1 MKKNCLMLVCLVLF
15 MALNATAQVASVADL
30 FGKYRFTADVEF
42 TQEGQAYKDVLS
54 GDCDAI
60 IEEDGT
66 YIAKIVGFAGSQV
79 QQNINAI
86 STEKN
91 MLKVINLN
99 NPALWSNGLMLANEN
114 GDNPY
119 GVWNSETSNWDVESY
134 GPVYYTYDPATK
146 EISIPAFTVIT
157 MSDYTAAKGTVIAK
171 YTNVKMV
178 LVESET
184 IEVADISGDWNFAAG
199 SGTYDT
205 MEGSVIPKDFSV
217 ALVKNGDSNR
227 AYTATIVIEGYDNI
241 EMPATFDG
249 NILALAYDDTYLD
262 KANGIRFAPMY
273 GSAKNGTIEF
283 MSQSETAFTL
293 YNGFSF
299 ASDMMGK
306 TQDETADSL
315 IVNGEYHQW
324 YIAGT
329 LKSAAGGSQTFAWD
343 GTWNVKVA
351 SASDVIVADGGASGV
366 EWPAEFQMNVAY
378 DEASGAYYVENF
390 MDFDIRNL
398 NQGGLLFTP
407 DADGAGASI
416 TLDGG
421 SYQVALLKSN
431 GDGTFLQLT
440 NQNGLKSPGIKLSR
454 NEDGTFS
461 VEPFFVQNLDFNT
474 GAAKPVVFY
483 NSSVA
488 TKEAAEP
495 EEPAFDWAGT
505 YAFSGEPVSKD
516 GSDYPASFYV
526 TIEYFEATE
535 YTDAAYCV
543 TSFMGNDVYDMN
555 YGGIELTIA
564 EDGKSAT
571 LANGNVY
578 SFGGGTFL
586 KIFDATA
593 TANPVSITLNED
605 GTLSM
610 ADFTIVMGTWGND
623 VDNSVVAEYKNG
635 VLVKGGEV
643 TEPEEPVGSQY
654 RIKCDAGYL
663 NIGNTEDHP
672 TGPVGGVNV
681 VEYADDNNQIFT
693 IEESGD
699 GNVYLKS
706 ASGFYIYCHQW
717 NVDGKESEKTALTF
731 EEVGENKFYIKQA
744 GGYFKVENVGGVNY
758 PFCDA
763 AISAAAVWSLEEVG
777 STGIENV
784 KGEDAKS
791 NGVYDL
797 SGRKLEQI
805 TAPGLYIV
813 NGKKMF
819 VK

>member
-60 IEEDGT
+60 IEEDAT

-79 QQNINAI
+79 QQNVNAI

-157 MSDYTAAKGTVIAK
+157 MSDYTAAKGTIIAK
-171 YTNVKMV
+171 YTNVKMI

-329 LKSAAGGSQTFAWD
+329 LKSATGGSQAFTWD

-440 NQNGLKSPGIKLSR
+440 NQNGVTTPGINITR
-454 NEDGTFS
+454 NDDGTFA
-461 VEPFFVQNLDFNT
+461 VEPFFIQNLDFNT
-474 GAAKPVVFY
+474 GVAKPVVFY

-623 VDNSVVAEYKNG
+623 VDNTVVAEYKNG
-635 VLVKGGEV
+635 ILVKGGEV

-706 ASGFYIYCHQW
+706 ASGYYIYCHQW

-763 AISAAAVWSLEEVG
+763 AISAAVVWSLEEVG

-805 TAPGLYIV
+805 SAPGLYIV